1 MLKKFFSIFIKVL
14 LLFIAG
20 AAVGLIFFYFF
31 KDPSVFIIERF
42 KMIQGFFGIQEYQEG
57 ISFNYVL
64 LTILIG
70 NLVST
75 FGYFFLGYLRA
86 SLPISFIS
94 GFFIIVFLFA
104 GTIRHGTAIP
114 LEVIVLSSIEMLYR
128 IIALSTGEYLGKYR
142 LKNKAIPITTIVL
155 VFLMYAGAAFY
166 EISQIF

>member
-1 MLKKFFSIFIKVL
+1 MTRKFFLIFIKVL

-20 AAVGLIFFYFF
+20 AALGLIFFYFF
-31 KDPSVFIIERF
+31 KSPSVFIIERF
-42 KMIQGFFGIQEYQEG
+42 KIIQSFFGIHEYQEG
-57 ISFNYVL
+57 ISFNYVV

-70 NLVST
+70 SLMST
-75 FGYFFLGYLRA
+75 LGYFFLGFLRA
-86 SLPISFIS
+86 SLPISFVS

-142 LKNKAIPITTIVL
+142 FKNKAIPITSMIL